1 MSVKTTVLGTTMAL
15 AVSGAAAHAGG
26 FERGGHSVSVLFEKG
41 NYAEFSFGAVSPDV
55 SGNLGIPTGDVAAD
69 YLSFGA
75 AYKRDLTDQLS
86 VALIF
91 DQPWGASVKYPAAL
105 GGGYAY
111 LRSSSLTLAG
121 RYKTSENFSLHAGL
135 RYVTVDGNLFVP
147 NVAVPALTVL
157 PQSFQSD
164 SDLGYMIGAAY
175 EIPDIALRV
184 ALTYFSETEH
194 NLASSLGTTGTINP
208 PQSVNLDFQTG
219 IAADTLLFGQIR
231 WADWT
236 STQVNV
242 PPAVAPTSLI
252 DYEDDVITYSLGIGR
267 KFSEQWSGAV
277 TFGYEKAEGTQ
288 ASTLAPTDGYA
299 SIGIGG
305 TYTMDNMKVTAGI
318 RYVDLGDASVAP
330 GGGNEFTGNSAI
342 GVGIKVGYSF

>member
-26 FERGGHSVSVLFEKG
+26 FERGGHSISVLFEKG

-55 SGNLGIPTGDVAAD
+55 SGTIGVPTGDVAGN

-75 AYKRDLTDQLS
+75 AYKRDLNDKLS
-86 VALIF
+86 IALIL
-91 DQPWGASVKYPAAL
+91 DQPWGASVSYPAGAPFF
-105 GGGYAY
+105 GGYAY
-111 LRSSSLTLAG
+111 LRSSAITLAG
-121 RYKTSENFSLHAGL
+121 RYKTSENFSVHAGL
-135 RYVTVDGNLFVP
+135 RYVTIDGNVFVP
-147 NVAVPALTVL
+147 ASTVA
-157 PQSFQSD
+157 PQSFD
-164 SDLGYMIGAAY
+164 SDADLGFLVGAAY

-184 ALTYFSETEH
+184 ALTYFSETQH
-194 NLASSLGTTGTINP
+194 ALPSTTGFVGTINP

-236 STQVNV
+236 GTQVNV
-242 PPAVAPTSLI
+242 PPAVAPNSLI

>member
-55 SGNLGIPTGDVAAD
+55 SGTFPVLGPTGDVAEN

-75 AYKRDLTDQLS
+75 AYKRDLNDKLS
-86 VALIF
+86 IALIL
-91 DQPWGASVKYPAAL
+91 DQPWGADVQYPITH
-105 GGGYAY
+105 GGGYAH
-111 LRSSSLTLAG
+111 LRSSAITLAG
-121 RYKTSENFSLHAGL
+121 RYKTSDRFSLHAGL
-135 RYVTVDGNLFVP
+135 RYVTIDGNLLVP
-147 NVAVPALTVL
+147 PTVAA
-157 PQSFQSD
+157 QSFQSD
-164 SDLGYMIGAAY
+164 ADLGFLVGAAY

-184 ALTYFSETEH
+184 ALTYFSETQH
-194 NLASSLGTTGTINP
+194 ALPSTTGFVGTINP

-242 PPAVAPTSLI
+242 PPLAVAPSSLI

-267 KFSEQWSGAV
+267 KFNEQWSGAV
-277 TFGYEKAEGTQ
+277 TFGYEKAEGKEV
-288 ASTLAPTDGYA
+288 STLAPTDGYA
-299 SIGIGG
+299 SFGIGG
-305 TYTMDNMKVTAGI
+305 TYTMDNMKITAGV
-318 RYVDLGDASVAP
+318 RYVNLGDASTAGP
-330 GGGNEFTGNSAI
+330 AGASSFTGNSAI

>member
-55 SGNLGIPTGDVAAD
+55 SGTIGVPTGDVAGN

-75 AYKRDLTDQLS
+75 AYKRDLNDKLS
-86 VALIF
+86 IALIL
-91 DQPWGASVKYPAAL
+91 DQPWGANVQYPVVL
-105 GGGYAY
+105 GGGYAH
-111 LRSSSLTLAG
+111 LRSSAITLAG
-121 RYKTSENFSLHAGL
+121 RYKTSENFSVHAGL
-135 RYVTVDGNLFVP
+135 RYVTIDGNVFVP
-147 NVAVPALTVL
+147 TAVPGPVL
-157 PQSFQSD
+157 PQSFASD
-164 SDLGYMIGAAY
+164 GDLGYMIGAAY